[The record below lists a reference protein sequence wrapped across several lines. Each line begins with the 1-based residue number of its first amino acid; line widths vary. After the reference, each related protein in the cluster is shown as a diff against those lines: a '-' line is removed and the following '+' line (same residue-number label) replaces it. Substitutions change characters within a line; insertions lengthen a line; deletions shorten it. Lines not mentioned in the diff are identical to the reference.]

1 MGRHQMSDAVVRGVR
16 GDAPGKDAASGLGE
30 LFRDEVVTRA
40 HVRDVTLP
48 FGAGTLAL
56 ITLDN
61 GHDHTKPNTFGPN
74 GLAELDAALDAV
86 AARDDLAAV
95 GVTGKPFIFAVGA
108 DLKGVPLI
116 RRREDAAAIGRLGH
130 DVFRRLGE
138 LDVPSFA
145 YYNGAA
151 MGGGVE
157 LGLHCSYRTISSGV
171 PAFAL
176 PETFLGL
183 VPGWGGTYLLP
194 RLIGAEKALKVV
206 IENPL
211 AQNRMLKGPQAYELG
226 VADAVFDPAD
236 FLEESLAWTARVLNG
251 EITVRRAKVDTGKAW
266 DDAVAMARWNVDG
279 KLRGA
284 APSYVRALDL
294 VAAAKD
300 RTRDEGFAAE
310 DEALADLIMSGELRA
325 GLYAFDLTQK
335 RAKKP
340 AGAPDSSLARTVTKV
355 GVVGAGLM
363 ASQLALL
370 FARRLEVP
378 VVLTDLDQERLDKGV
393 GHARGEI
400 DKLQGKGRLS
410 PDKAAR
416 LKALITGSLAKDA
429 FADADFVIEAVFEEM
444 SVKRK
449 VFAELEEHV
458 SDECVLATNT
468 SSLSVS
474 EMASGLRR
482 PERVV
487 GFHFFNPVA
496 VLPLLEIVRGE
507 ETDDATLAT
516 AFATG
521 KALKKSCVLVKDA
534 PAFVVNR
541 VLLRLLAEI
550 VQAVDEGTP
559 IDVAERALS
568 YRPPEGSPPPTA
580 QPLGLPMPPFVLMGL
595 VGPAIALHVNE
606 TLHAAFPDRFPLSDN
621 LAKLVASGKTGVY
634 LPDFSLDPEAV
645 EIFGGGTSPSTE
657 EQVLDRALA
666 ALADEIRVLL
676 DEGVVAAPQDV
687 DLCMILGAGWP
698 FHLGG
703 ITPYLDRSGVSA
715 RVTGRR
721 FLEPGVASLAGG

>member
-1 MGRHQMSDAVVRGVR
+1 MNPDIFA
-16 GDAPGKDAASGLGE
+16 
-30 LFRDEVVTRA
+30 DEVVTHA
-40 HVRDVTLP
+40 LVRDVALP
-48 FGAGTLAL
+48 RGAGTLAL

-61 GHDHTKPNTFGPN
+61 GHDHTRPSTFGPR
-74 GLAELDAALDAV
+74 GLTELGEALDAV
-86 AARDDLAAV
+86 AAREDIAAV

-116 RRREDAAAIGRLGH
+116 GDRADAAAVGRLGH

-138 LDVPSFA
+138 LRVPSFA

-157 LGLHCSYRTISSGV
+157 IGLHCTYRTVSTGV
-171 PAFAL
+171 TAFAL
-176 PETFLGL
+176 PEAFLGL

-206 IENPL
+206 IDNPL
-211 AQNRMLKGPQAYELG
+211 AQNRMLKGPQVRELG
-226 VADAVFDPAD
+226 IADAIFDSAD
-236 FLEESLAWTARVLNG
+236 FLEESLAWTARVLKG
-251 EITVRRAKVDTGKAW
+251 EVVVDRPEVDTGKAW
-266 DDAVAMARWNVDG
+266 DDAVALARWNVDG
-279 KLRGA
+279 RLHGA
-284 APSYVRALDL
+284 APSYVKAIDL
-294 VAAAKD
+294 IAAAKD

-340 AGAPDSSLARTVTKV
+340 AGAPDAALARPVTKV

-378 VVLTDLDQERLDKGV
+378 VVMTDLDQERLDRGV
-393 GHARGEI
+393 GHAHAEI
-400 DKLQGKGRLS
+400 GRLLAKGRIS
-410 PDKAAR
+410 PDKANR
-416 LKALITGSLAKDA
+416 LTALVTGSLTKDA
-429 FADADFVIEAVFEEM
+429 FADADLVIEAVFEEM
-444 SVKRK
+444 SVKRA
-449 VFAELEEHV
+449 VFAEVEEHV
-458 SDECVLATNT
+458 SAECVLATNT
-468 SSLSVS
+468 SSLSVT
-474 EMASGLRR
+474 EMAAGLRH

-496 VLPLLEIVRGE
+496 VLPLLEVVRGE
-507 ETDDATLAT
+507 RTGDEALAT

-521 KALKKSCVLVKDA
+521 RTLKKSCVLVKDA

-550 VQAVDEGTP
+550 VAAVDEGTP
-559 IDVAERALS
+559 IEVAERA
-568 YRPPEGSPPPTA
+568 A
-580 QPLGLPMPPFVLMGL
+580 APLGLPMPPFVLMGL

-606 TLHAAFPDRFPLSDN
+606 TLHAAFPGRFPLSDN
-621 LAKLVASGKTGVY
+621 LAKLVASGKPGVY
-634 LPDFSLDPEAV
+634 RPDLTLDPEAV
-645 EIFGGGTSPSTE
+645 EIFAGGDRPSTE

-666 ALADEIRVLL
+666 ALADEIRLML
-676 DEGVVAAPQDV
+676 DEEVVAAPEDI
-687 DLCMILGAGWP
+687 DLCMLLGAGWP

-703 ITPYLDRSGVSA
+703 ITPYLDRTGISEK
-715 RVTGRR
+715 VTGRR
-721 FLEPGVASLAGG
+721 FRT

>member
-1 MGRHQMSDAVVRGVR
+1 MSSLREVFG
-16 GDAPGKDAASGLGE
+16 
-30 LFRDEVVTRA
+30 DEVVTHA

-48 FGAGTLAL
+48 YGAGTLAL

-61 GHDHTKPNTFGPN
+61 GFDHTKPNTFGPN
-74 GLAELDAALDAV
+74 GLAELDAAIDTIAG
-86 AARDDLAAV
+86 RDDIAAV

-116 RRREDAAAIGRLGH
+116 TNRDDARAIGKLGH

-157 LGLHCSYRTISSGV
+157 IGLHCTYRTISSGV

-194 RLIGAEKALKVV
+194 NLIGAENALKVI

-211 AQNRMLKGPQAYELG
+211 AQNRMLKGGQAYELG
-226 VADAVFDPAD
+226 IADAIFDSAD

-251 EITVRRAKVDTGKAW
+251 DITVTRPEVDKGKAW
-266 DDAVAMARWNVDG
+266 DDAVAAARWNVDG
-279 KLRGA
+279 KLHGA
-284 APSYVRALDL
+284 APSYTRALDL

-310 DEALADLIMSGELRA
+310 DEALCSLIMSDELRA

-335 RAKKP
+335 RAKRP
-340 AGAPDSSLARTVTKV
+340 AGAPDKALARKVTKV

-393 GHARGEI
+393 GYAHGEI
-400 DKLQGKGRLS
+400 DKLLGKGRLS
-410 PDKAAR
+410 PDAANR
-416 LKALITGSLAKDA
+416 LKSLISGSLTKDA

-444 SVKRK
+444 AVKQK
-449 VFAELEEHV
+449 VFAEVEEYV
-458 SDECVLATNT
+458 SAECVLATNT
-468 SSLSVS
+468 SSLSVT
-474 EMASGLRR
+474 EMASKLKH

-496 VLPLLEIVRGE
+496 VLPLLEVVRGGR
-507 ETDDATLAT
+507 TDDAALAT

-550 VQAVDEGTP
+550 VKTVDEGTP
-559 IDVAERALS
+559 IEVAERA
-568 YRPPEGSPPPTA
+568 A
-580 QPLGLPMPPFVLMGL
+580 APLGLPMPPFVLMGL

-621 LAKLVASGKTGVY
+621 LAKMVAAGKPGVY
-634 LPDFSLDPEAV
+634 LPDFSLDPEVV
-645 EIFGGGTSPSTE
+645 EIFAGGTSPSTE

-666 ALADEIRVLL
+666 ALAEEIRIML
-676 DEGVVAAPQDV
+676 DEGVVAAPEDI

-703 ITPYLDRSGVSA
+703 ITPYLDRSGIA
-715 RVTGRR
+715 EKVTGRR
-721 FLEPGVASLAGG
+721 FLEPGVASLPA